1 MTDPATGAVPPE
13 PPDDPDED
21 QVTSVEEI
29 AEEIAEVEGRRY
41 PSTLGGL
48 LYLGVLAAGA
58 VGIALAA
65 LDDWRLGV
73 SVLAGAMMA
82 AAAMRLL
89 LPARDAGMLA
99 VRHRLVDVTLLGGV
113 GGLLLFLARTIPN
126 QPGL

>member
-1 MTDPATGAVPPE
+1 MNDPAAGAEPPE
-13 PPDDPDED
+13 PPVDPDEEH
-21 QVTSVEEI
+21 VPSVDEIADEI
-29 AEEIAEVEGRRY
+29 AEEEGRRY

-58 VGIALAA
+58 VGIALAV
-65 LDDWRLGV
+65 LGDWRVGV
-73 SVLAGAMMA
+73 SVLAGAMVA
-82 AAAMRLL
+82 AATMRLV

-99 VRHRLVDVTLLGGV
+99 VRHRLVDVLLLGGV